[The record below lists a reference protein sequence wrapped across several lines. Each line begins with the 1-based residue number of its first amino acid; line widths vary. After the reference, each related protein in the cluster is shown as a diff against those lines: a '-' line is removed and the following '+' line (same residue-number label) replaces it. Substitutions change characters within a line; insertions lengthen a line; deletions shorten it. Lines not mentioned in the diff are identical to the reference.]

1 MLFQLFKS
9 FLIIPPTNSIPIPQ
23 HKTTFLPSFTPTS
36 HLLFLSY
43 CIIIMYLFTSTHFAS
58 SPS

>member
-23 HKTTFLPSFTPTS
+23 HKTSFLSFTPTS
-36 HLLFLSY
+36 HLLSLSY